1 MLDRKKFHK
10 KETGKRKEHSS
21 MDRAYVIDTMRKN
34 RIPEE
39 RIEHGEQVCDL
50 ALKIAAR
57 MEELQKTR
65 LNHDDII
72 AGAIL
77 HDAGFVKCTGKPV
90 SVNLLGKKEIVIPE
104 DVLMHGMYSAELA
117 AKMGFR
123 REVQRITVRHELIA
137 VTRAERSELGILPLP
152 KDDVVPETWEE
163 KAVMYA
169 DGLVFLALG
178 LDLDLWNDPGAPAR
192 GFLDILKVMIGKQ
205 SKEPVT
211 LSHPVLQRANRLNDE
226 LKGYAEPEWL
236 T

>member
-1 MLDRKKFHK
+1 
-10 KETGKRKEHSS
+10 

-39 RIEHGEQVCDL
+39 RIEHGDKVCDL
-50 ALKIAAR
+50 ALKIAVR
-57 MEELQKTR
+57 IEELQKTK

-104 DVLMHGMYSAELA
+104 DVLMHGMYSAEIA

-137 VTRAERSELGILPLP
+137 VTRAEREELGILPLP

-169 DGLVFLALG
+169 DGLVFLAVG
-178 LDLDLWNDPGAPAR
+178 LDLDLWNDPDAPAR

-211 LSHPVLQRANRLNDE
+211 LNHPVLKRANRLNDE

-236 T
+236 TEI